1 MEKFILMNFLAPT
14 LTNIAKVEEWLRNL
28 DSFVQIGEKAYKDA
42 IQKVFLIYR
51 DGAQIIFITASGLLC
66 RYHNLQNMIIKNVY
80 KSGQSFWFS
89 RSACWK
95 IPNNV

>member
-1 MEKFILMNFLAPT
+1 MNRYSHFFISTINGEIYSNEFLAPT

-51 DGAQIIFITASGLLC
+51 MEAQIIFITASGLLC
-66 RYHNLQNMIIKNVY
+66 RYHNLQKYDN
-80 KSGQSFWFS
+80 
-89 RSACWK
+89 
-95 IPNNV
+95 